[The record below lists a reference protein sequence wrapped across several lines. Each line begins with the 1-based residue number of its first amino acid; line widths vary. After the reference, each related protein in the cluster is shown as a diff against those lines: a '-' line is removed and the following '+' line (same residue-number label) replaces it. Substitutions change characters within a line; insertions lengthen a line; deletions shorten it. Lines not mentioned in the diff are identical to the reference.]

1 MSLSVEEVQMFF
13 LLIAEE
19 RIQWELDGTTPKEK
33 ALCI

>member
-13 LLIAEE
+13 SLIAEE
-19 RIQWELDGTTPKEK
+19 RIQWELDGATQKEK